1 MKKLYIFILLGLI
14 NAQVITNNSFN
25 TSRSISMAGATVS
38 NPGDIESVF
47 YNPANLSNLSGSS
60 VLLGSTM
67 FYEQENLNYQFA
79 ALSFKL
85 DKKNAMAVTIQKF
98 GVVNA
103 NQYLDEL
110 ASDELASETSISIS
124 QGFHLLK
131 DRNSTL
137 SLGYNAN
144 YFILSQG
151 SSAGTMGDGSNGLPG
166 KKMYGFG
173 LDLGVLASLREKVIL
188 GVFIKNI
195 NSPRIGRGSNAQF
208 LPRRLNIGCSYH
220 PSKSLKT
227 SFVYERILHNNTNQ
241 FRFGVEYEFH
251 KYFILRTG
259 VQMKPN
265 RLGFGFLS
273 PISDNV
279 SIAYGLI
286 THPILPLTH
295 NAEFGLNF

>member
-1 MKKLYIFILLGLI
+1 MKKLYIFILLNFI
-14 NAQVITNNSFN
+14 SAQIITNNSFN
-25 TSRSISMAGATVS
+25 TARSISMAGATVS
-38 NPGDIESVF
+38 NPGNIESVF

-67 FYEQENLNYQFA
+67 FYEQGNLDYQFA

-85 DKKNAMAVTIQKF
+85 DKNNAMAVTIQKL
-98 GVVNA
+98 GVNA
-103 NQYLDEL
+103 DQSLNEL
-110 ASDELASETSISIS
+110 SSEISISIS

-131 DRNSTL
+131 DRNSSL

-166 KKMYGFG
+166 KKIYGFG
-173 LDLGVLASLREKVIL
+173 LDLGILASLREKVVL

-208 LPRRLNIGCSYH
+208 LPRRLNIGCTYH
-220 PSKSLKT
+220 PTQSLKT
-227 SFVYERILHNNTNQ
+227 SFVYERLIYSNTNQ

-259 VQMKPN
+259 VRMKPN
-265 RLGFGFLS
+265 RFGFGFLS
-273 PISDNV
+273 PINDKM

-286 THPILPLTH
+286 THPVLPLTH

>member
-1 MKKLYIFILLGLI
+1 MIKKIYILILLNFI
-14 NAQVITNNSFN
+14 TAQVITNNSFN

-38 NPGDIESVF
+38 NPGTVESVF

-60 VLLGSTM
+60 FLIGSTM

-85 DKKNAMAVTIQKF
+85 DNRNIMAVTVQKL
-98 GVVNA
+98 GINA
-103 NQYLDEL
+103 SGYSSEL
-110 ASDELASETSISIS
+110 SSETSISFS
-124 QGFHLLK
+124 QGFHLRK
-131 DRNSTL
+131 DRNSNF
-137 SLGYNAN
+137 SIGYNLN
-144 YFILSQG
+144 YFMLNQG
-151 SSAGTMGDGSNGLPG
+151 SSAGTVGDGSNGIPG
-166 KKMYGFG
+166 KSMYSFG
-173 LDLGVLASLREKVIL
+173 LDLGFIASLRDKVHL
-188 GVFIKNI
+188 GVFVKNI

-220 PSKSLKT
+220 PTKTLKT
-227 SFVYERILHNNTNQ
+227 NFVYEKLIYSDTNQ

-273 PISDNV
+273 PINENMFC
-279 SIAYGLI
+279 AYGLI

-295 NAEFGLNF
+295 SIEFGLNF

>member
-1 MKKLYIFILLGLI
+1 MIFIYLYIFFSFI

-38 NPGDIESVF
+38 NPGNVEAVF
-47 YNPANLSNLSGSS
+47 YNPANLSKLKGSS
-60 VLLGSTM
+60 FLVGSTM
-67 FYEQENLNYQFA
+67 FYEQQNLEYQFA

-85 DKKNAMAVTIQKF
+85 DNKNVMALTVQKL
-98 GVVNA
+98 GV
-103 NQYLDEL
+103 D
-110 ASDELASETSISIS
+110 ASEYSNELSSEIAISMS
-124 QGFHLLK
+124 QGFHLLN
-131 DRNSTL
+131 DRNSSL
-137 SLGYNAN
+137 SIGYNAN

-151 SSAGTMGDGSNGLPG
+151 NSAGSAGDGSNGILG
-166 KKMYGFG
+166 QTMYAFG
-173 LDLGVLASLREKVIL
+173 LDIGVIASLREKVFL
-188 GVFIKNI
+188 GAFVKNI

-220 PSKSLKT
+220 PTKFLKT
-227 SFVYERILHNNTNQ
+227 NFVYERLIYSDTNQ

-265 RLGFGFLS
+265 RFGFGFLS
-273 PISDNV
+273 PINDNM
-279 SIAYGLI
+279 SIAYGLL

-295 NAEFGLNF
+295 NVEFGMYF

>member
-60 VLLGSTM
+60 FLIGSTM
-67 FYEQENLNYQFA
+67 FYEQKNLDYQFA

-85 DKKNAMAVTIQKF
+85 DKKNAMAFTIQKL
-98 GVVNA
+98 GVNA
-103 NQYLDEL
+103 AQYSNEL
-110 ASDELASETSISIS
+110 SSEISISIS
-124 QGFHLLK
+124 QGFYLLK

-151 SSAGTMGDGSNGLPG
+151 SSSGTMGDGSNGLPG

-173 LDLGVLASLREKVIL
+173 LDLGVMASLREKVVL

-208 LPRRLNIGCSYH
+208 LPRRLNIGCSYN

-227 SFVYERILHNNTNQ
+227 SFVYERILYNDTNQ

-265 RLGFGFLS
+265 RFGFGFLS
-273 PISDNV
+273 PVSDKI

>member
-1 MKKLYIFILLGLI
+1 MKKLYIFILLNFI
-14 NAQVITNNSFN
+14 SAQIITNNSFN
-25 TSRSISMAGATVS
+25 TARSVSMAGATVS
-38 NPGDIESVF
+38 NPGNIESVF

-67 FYEQENLNYQFA
+67 FYEQENLDYQFA

-85 DKKNAMAVTIQKF
+85 DKKNAMAITIQKL
-98 GVVNA
+98 GVNA
-103 NQYLDEL
+103 DQSLNEL
-110 ASDELASETSISIS
+110 SSEISISIS

-131 DRNSTL
+131 DRNSSL

-173 LDLGVLASLREKVIL
+173 LDLGVLASLREKVVL

-208 LPRRLNIGCSYH
+208 LPRRLNIGCTYH
-220 PSKSLKT
+220 PTQSLKT
-227 SFVYERILHNNTNQ
+227 SFVYERLIYSNTNQ

-265 RLGFGFLS
+265 RFGFGFLS
-273 PISDNV
+273 PINDKM

-286 THPILPLTH
+286 THPVLPLTH

>member
-1 MKKLYIFILLGLI
+1 MKKLYIFILLNFI
-14 NAQVITNNSFN
+14 SAQIITNNSFN
-25 TSRSISMAGATVS
+25 TARSVSMAGATVA
-38 NPGDIESVF
+38 NPGNIESVF

-67 FYEQENLNYQFA
+67 FYEQENLDYQFA

-85 DKKNAMAVTIQKF
+85 DKKNAMAITIQKL
-98 GVVNA
+98 GVNA
-103 NQYLDEL
+103 DQSLNEL
-110 ASDELASETSISIS
+110 SSEISISIS

-131 DRNSTL
+131 DRNSSL

-173 LDLGVLASLREKVIL
+173 LDLGVLASLREKVVL

-208 LPRRLNIGCSYH
+208 LPRRLNIGCTYH
-220 PSKSLKT
+220 PTQSLKT
-227 SFVYERILHNNTNQ
+227 SFVYERLIYSNTNQ

-265 RLGFGFLS
+265 RFGFGFLS
-273 PISDNV
+273 PINDKI

-286 THPILPLTH
+286 THPVLPLTH

>member
-1 MKKLYIFILLGLI
+1 MKKLYIFILLNFI
-14 NAQVITNNSFN
+14 SAQIITNNSFN
-25 TSRSISMAGATVS
+25 TARSISMAGATVS
-38 NPGDIESVF
+38 NPGNIESVF

-67 FYEQENLNYQFA
+67 FYEQGNLDYQFA

-85 DKKNAMAVTIQKF
+85 DKNNAMAVTIQKL
-98 GVVNA
+98 GVNA
-103 NQYLDEL
+103 DQSLNEL
-110 ASDELASETSISIS
+110 SSEISISIS

-131 DRNSTL
+131 DRNSSL

-173 LDLGVLASLREKVIL
+173 LDLGILASLREKVVL

-208 LPRRLNIGCSYH
+208 LPRRLNIGCTYH
-220 PSKSLKT
+220 PTQSLKT
-227 SFVYERILHNNTNQ
+227 SFVYERLIYSNTNQ

-265 RLGFGFLS
+265 RFGFGFLS
-273 PISDNV
+273 PINDKM

-286 THPILPLTH
+286 THPVLPLTH

>member
-1 MKKLYIFILLGLI
+1 MKIFYIFILLGLI

-25 TSRSISMAGATVS
+25 TARSVSMAGATVS

-60 VLLGSTM
+60 FLVGSTM
-67 FYEQENLNYQFA
+67 FYEQENLDYQFA
-79 ALSFKL
+79 TLSFKL
-85 DKKNAMAVTIQKF
+85 DKKNAMAFTIQKL
-98 GVVNA
+98 GVNA
-103 NQYLDEL
+103 DQYLNEL
-110 ASDELASETSISIS
+110 SSEISISIS

-131 DRNSTL
+131 DRNSSL

-151 SSAGTMGDGSNGLPG
+151 SSAGTIGDGSNGLPG
-166 KKMYGFG
+166 RKMYGFG
-173 LDLGVLASLREKVIL
+173 LDLGVMASLREKVIL

-227 SFVYERILHNNTNQ
+227 SFVYERILYNDTNQ

-265 RLGFGFLS
+265 RFGFGFLS
-273 PISDNV
+273 PVSDKI

>member
-60 VLLGSTM
+60 FLVGSTM
-67 FYEQENLNYQFA
+67 FYEQENLKYQFA

-98 GVVNA
+98 GVNA
-103 NQYLDEL
+103 DQY
-110 ASDELASETSISIS
+110 SNELASEISISVS

-151 SSAGTMGDGSNGLPG
+151 SSAGTIGDGSNGLPG

-173 LDLGVLASLREKVIL
+173 LDLGVLASLREKVVL

-227 SFVYERILHNNTNQ
+227 SFVYERILYNDTNQ

-265 RLGFGFLS
+265 RFGFGFLS
-273 PISDNV
+273 PISDKM

-295 NAEFGLNF
+295 NVEFGLNF